1 MKTLTITW
9 QRLLMDEDGR
19 TCVRC
24 GSTEKELERAVETLK
39 QSLAPLGI
47 EVVLLKKALDAE
59 AFARDALESNRIWI
73 GGKPL
78 EEWLGADV
86 GRSVCCDVCGNA
98 ECRTVEIRQ
107 ERYETVP
114 ADLVVRAGLVA
125 ASGMIAAGSEEGK
138 KQ

>member
-24 GSTEKELERAVETLK
+24 GSTEKELERAAETLK

-98 ECRTVEIRQ
+98 ECRTVEMRQ
-107 ERYETVP
+107 ERHETVP

>member
-47 EVVLLKKALDAE
+47 EVV
-59 AFARDALESNRIWI
+59 RGSPWRN
-73 GGKPL
+73 G
-78 EEWLGADV
+78 LGPTWAGACAAMSAAMRNAGPSRC
-86 GRSVCCDVCGNA
+86 GRSA
-98 ECRTVEIRQ
+98 TRRFPPTWW
-107 ERYETVP
+107 
-114 ADLVVRAGLVA
+114 
-125 ASGMIAAGSEEGK
+125 
-138 KQ
+138 